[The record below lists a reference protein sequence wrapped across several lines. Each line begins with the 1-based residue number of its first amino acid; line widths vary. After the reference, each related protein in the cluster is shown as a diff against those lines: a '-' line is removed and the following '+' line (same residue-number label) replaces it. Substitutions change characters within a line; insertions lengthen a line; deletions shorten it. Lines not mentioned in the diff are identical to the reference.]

1 MKGPGVSNARKGPRM
16 NIRKTAMA
24 GLLVV
29 ALLAACGGGDGPTG
43 DVDPGTGGVET
54 TGGGT
59 ETTSGG
65 VYN

>member
-1 MKGPGVSNARKGPRM
+1 M

-24 GLLVV
+24 GLFVV
-29 ALLAACGGGDGPTG
+29 TLLAACGGGDGPTG